1 MNQNQLVFVIDA
13 GNTFLKIGVFRGTEL
28 EKVMRFS
35 LGELDLVSQEMEKEG
50 QPPVFISSVLSDE
63 DTKKLL
69 DHCPNSTLLDQTTPL
84 PIQIKYNTPASLG
97 LDRIC
102 NAVACYK
109 LSKGKHAVGIDL
121 GTCIKFDFTDKEG
134 NYFGGSISPGI
145 NLRYASMNDYTGKLP
160 YIQDRII
167 PELIGMNTQDSMRSG
182 VMNGIKAEIE
192 RFIQLYTEQY
202 QDLTFFMTG
211 GDAVYFDFPLK
222 NNIFVNENLTLIGLY
237 QIYVFNAK

>member
-13 GNTFLKIGVFRGTEL
+13 GNTFLKMGVFRGNEL
-28 EKVMRFS
+28 EKVIRFS
-35 LGELDLVSQEMEKEG
+35 FDELDLISQEIEKEG

-63 DTKKLL
+63 NTKKLL
-69 DHCPNSTLLDQTTPL
+69 NKCPNSTLLNHTTPL
-84 PIQIKYNTPASLG
+84 PIQIKYDTPTSLG

-102 NAVACYK
+102 NAVACFK
-109 LSKGKHAVGIDL
+109 LSNGKNSVGIDL
-121 GTCIKFDFTDKEG
+121 GTCIKFDFTDKNG

-145 NLRYASMNDYTGKLP
+145 NLRYTSMNNYTGKLP

-167 PELIGMNTQDSMRSG
+167 PDLIGKNTHDSMRSG

-192 RFIQLYTEQY
+192 QFIQLYTEQY

-237 QIYVFNAK
+237 QIYMFNAK

>member
-13 GNTFLKIGVFRGTEL
+13 GNSFLKIGAFRGNEL

-35 LGELDLVSQEMEKEG
+35 LGELELVTQEIKKEG
-50 QPPVFISSVLSDE
+50 NSPVFISSVLSEE
-63 DTKKLL
+63 DTKSLL
-69 DHCPNSTLLDQTTPL
+69 DQCPNSTLMNHTTPL
-84 PIQIKYNTPASLG
+84 PIQIKYDTPTSLG

-102 NAVACYK
+102 NAVAIHA
-109 LSKGKHAVGIDL
+109 LSDGKYAVAIDI
-121 GTCIKFDFTDKEG
+121 GTCIKFDFADKNG
-134 NYFGGSISPGI
+134 NYLGGSISPGVH
-145 NLRYASMNDYTGKLP
+145 LRYASMNDYTGKLP
-160 YIQDRII
+160 LIQDRII
-167 PELIGMNTQDSMRSG
+167 PNLIGKNTHDSMRSG
-182 VMNGIKAEIE
+182 VMNGIRAEIE
-192 RFIQLYTEQY
+192 QFMKLYTEQY